1 MVGCVKDVVGKKR
14 LLVQFVDDQ
23 RKDMNSSSVVFL
35 SFKEEVE
42 MDEPIS
48 NSPKKTILI
57 VDY

>member
-1 MVGCVKDVVGKKR
+1 MGKKR

-23 RKDMNSSSVVFL
+23 KKDMNSSSVVFL